1 MLTSNQ
7 DISSDKKNKTTTEEK
22 KREKE
27 GRNPTM
33 LLRCYS
39 KEYWPNRARLIMKLG
54 FDLLLLSFVPIFGE
68 KKASADFYFLYA
80 DFHFLHIIVQ
90 ILKG

>member
-1 MLTSNQ
+1 
-7 DISSDKKNKTTTEEK
+7 
-22 KREKE
+22 
-27 GRNPTM
+27 
-33 LLRCYS
+33 
-39 KEYWPNRARLIMKLG
+39 MKLG

-68 KKASADFYFLYA
+68 KKASADFYFSYA

>member
-1 MLTSNQ
+1 MLTSTKINPP
-7 DISSDKKNKTTTEEK
+7 KKKKTTTEEK
-22 KREKE
+22 KRERE
-27 GRNPTM
+27 GRNPAM

>member
-1 MLTSNQ
+1 
-7 DISSDKKNKTTTEEK
+7 
-22 KREKE
+22 
-27 GRNPTM
+27 
-33 LLRCYS
+33 
-39 KEYWPNRARLIMKLG
+39 MKLG

-68 KKASADFYFLYA
+68 KKASADFHFLYA